1 MNFMTMLDI
10 QPSATLRRQD
20 VVAMNTNMILSNS
33 GLMKKDLAKA
43 MGLSPQ
49 SMASRLQS
57 KADWTI
63 DETCAAA
70 DFFGVPLMALLDENL
85 TPAKA
90 MEYIKNRRSDNGTD
104 GQLVAG
110 HGFDPWTSGLCAQ
123 RATELLHPASACLQD
138 SSINFTITFK
148 YVKSACRTR
157 STV

>member
-1 MNFMTMLDI
+1 
-10 QPSATLRRQD
+10 
-20 VVAMNTNMILSNS
+20 MNTNMILSNS
-33 GLMKKDLAKA
+33 GLMKKDLARA

-90 MEYIKNRRSDNGTD
+90 MEYIKNRRSDNGNG

-110 HGFDPWTSGLCAQ
+110 LGFEPRTSGYP
-123 RATELLHPASACLQD
+123 RGP
-138 SSINFTITFK
+138 
-148 YVKSACRTR
+148 R
-157 STV
+157 SKPMPRLILSLAA

>member
-90 MEYIKNRRSDNGTD
+90 MEYIKNRRSDNGND

-110 HGFDPWTSGLCAQ
+110 QGFEPWTSGL
-123 RATELLHPASACLQD
+123 
-138 SSINFTITFK
+138 
-148 YVKSACRTR
+148 
-157 STV
+157 

>member
-1 MNFMTMLDI
+1 MNFMTVLDI
-10 QPSATLRRQD
+10 QPRYIAQAGRCCD
-20 VVAMNTNMILSNS
+20 DTNMILSNS

-85 TPAKA
+85 TPAKSMPRLILSLA
-90 MEYIKNRRSDNGTD
+90 
-104 GQLVAG
+104 A
-110 HGFDPWTSGLCAQ
+110 
-123 RATELLHPASACLQD
+123 
-138 SSINFTITFK
+138 
-148 YVKSACRTR
+148 
-157 STV
+157 

>member
-1 MNFMTMLDI
+1 MN
-10 QPSATLRRQD
+10 A
-20 VVAMNTNMILSNS
+20 NMILSNS

-90 MEYIKNRRSDNGTD
+90 IEYIKNRRSDNGND
-104 GQLVAG
+104 GQVVAG
-110 HGFDPWTSGLCAQ
+110 HGFEPWTSGL
-123 RATELLHPASACLQD
+123 
-138 SSINFTITFK
+138 
-148 YVKSACRTR
+148 
-157 STV
+157 